1 MTTLRVKMS
10 EFLNGLDLKT
20 AVGTTHVRV
29 EHVGPKPLKKLESV
43 KDEKEI
49 KTKTDNFRQSE
60 IVR

>member
-20 AVGTTHVRV
+20 AVGTTHVRI
-29 EHVGPKPLKKLESV
+29 ENVGPKPLKKLEIL

-49 KTKTDNFRQSE
+49 KTKSDKFRESE
-60 IVR
+60 IGR